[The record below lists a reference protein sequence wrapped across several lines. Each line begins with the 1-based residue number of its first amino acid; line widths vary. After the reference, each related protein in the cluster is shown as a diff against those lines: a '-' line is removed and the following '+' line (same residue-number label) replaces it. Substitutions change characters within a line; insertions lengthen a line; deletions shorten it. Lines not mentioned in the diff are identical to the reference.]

1 MYICVK
7 FSHGDLNP
15 NLYPPHPTNTYTCE
29 VTTTPRA
36 SGGSLFDLY
45 CIRFWKMLKNA
56 LRTLVNNLFKESFYG
71 KRKEKKRKKQLMF

>member
-1 MYICVK
+1 MYVK
-7 FSHGDLNP
+7 LPRKDLNISSC
-15 NLYPPHPTNTYTCE
+15 PPHPTNTYTCE

-45 CIRFWKMLKNA
+45 CIRFWEMLKNA